1 MEPDLRALHAVFTAF
16 SQKIVAD
23 PQTAFDALLF
33 SVPHSSFSVLH
44 GADSVRFLC
53 VSAPLPG
60 HLDWG
65 GYLRT
70 AAALAGRGHE
80 VLWVSGADVAD
91 AVQAA
96 GVPFQTVPTVGWQLP
111 PPLPADL
118 PAAARE
124 QQRQCRAIAGW
135 LEPEAVCQ
143 GVDALQAAAAEFRPD
158 VILSELFV
166 TAAPIVAEQTGAPLV
181 ICGWPAQVTP
191 PPQSATPAQAVLH
204 EARRRLAL
212 IWMTTG
218 VSGRYWP
225 DANSFWPL
233 SPYRH
238 IVYFSP
244 RWYSAGS
251 PLLAQTVCVGGKAE
265 ATTHPGAAEVA
276 DVNATE
282 AALPAHRPLI
292 LVTLGSLFTDDIA
305 FFVNV
310 THAAAELGAHSVVAC
325 GRSVLAPGL
334 LERLRQ
340 RQLPHVTLLDWVDYA
355 WLLPRVALVVH
366 HGGMGTTHAAI
377 CHGLPQLIIP
387 HAGDQALQGRRA
399 AAAGVG
405 LHLPPAQAGLAP
417 LKAALTDLLHNSIW
431 RQRAA
436 ALQAEF
442 AALGGSD
449 RAAAILSG
457 S

>member
-1 MEPDLRALHAVFTAF
+1 M
-16 SQKIVAD
+16 
-23 PQTAFDALLF
+23 
-33 SVPHSSFSVLH
+33 
-44 GADSVRFLC
+44 RFLC
-53 VSAPLPG
+53 ISAPLPG

-70 AAALAGRGHE
+70 AAALTARGHD
-80 VLWVSGADVAD
+80 VLWVSGAEVSA

-96 GVPFQTVPTVGWQLP
+96 GVPFQTVSTVGWQLP

-124 QQRQCRAIAGW
+124 QQRQWRAIAGW
-135 LEPEAVCQ
+135 LEPEAVCR
-143 GVDALQAAAAEFRPD
+143 GVAALQAVAAEFRPD

-166 TAAPIVAEQTGAPLV
+166 TAAPIVAEQRGVPLV

-191 PPQSATPAQAVLH
+191 PPRSGTPARAVLQ
-204 EARRRLAL
+204 EARRRLAA
-212 IWMTTG
+212 IWATAG

-225 DANSFWPL
+225 DVHSFWPR
-233 SPYRH
+233 SPDRH

-244 RWYSAGS
+244 RWYGAGS
-251 PLLAQTVCVGGKAE
+251 PLLAQTVCVGGKLEMRAR
-265 ATTHPGAAEVA
+265 GG
-276 DVNATE
+276 ATE
-282 AALPAHRPLI
+282 VTTTNTTEVTLPTDRPLI

-310 THAAAELGAHSVVAC
+310 THAVAELGGHSVVAS
-325 GRSVLAPGL
+325 GRSALAPGL

-340 RQLPHVTLLDWVDYA
+340 RQLPHATLLEWIDYA
-355 WLLPRVALVVH
+355 WLLPSVALVVH

-377 CHGLPQLIIP
+377 CYGLPQLIIP
-387 HAGDQALQGRRA
+387 HAGDQALQAWRA

-405 LHLPPAQAGLAP
+405 LHLPPAQASLAP
-417 LKAALTDLLHNSIW
+417 LKAALTDLLTNPGW

-442 AALGGSD
+442 DALGGPD

>member
-1 MEPDLRALHAVFTAF
+1 M
-16 SQKIVAD
+16 
-23 PQTAFDALLF
+23 
-33 SVPHSSFSVLH
+33 
-44 GADSVRFLC
+44 RFLC
-53 VSAPLPG
+53 ISAPLPG

-70 AAALAGRGHE
+70 AAALTARGHD
-80 VLWVSGADVAD
+80 VLWVSGAEVFA
-91 AVQAA
+91 AVQAT
-96 GVPFQTVPTVGWQLP
+96 GVPFQAVSTVGWQLP

-118 PAAARE
+118 PAAVRE
-124 QQRQCRAIAGW
+124 QQRQPRAIAGW

-143 GVDALQAAAAEFRPD
+143 GVEALQAVAAEYRPD

-166 TAAPIVAEQTGAPLV
+166 TAAPIVAEQRDVPLV
-181 ICGWPAQVTP
+181 ICGWPAQITP
-191 PPQSATPAQAVLH
+191 PPQPGTPAQVVLQ
-204 EARRRLAL
+204 EARRRLAA
-212 IWMTTG
+212 ICTTTG
-218 VSGRYWP
+218 VRGRYWP
-225 DANSFWPL
+225 DANSFWPR

-244 RWYSAGS
+244 RWYGTGS
-251 PLLAQTVCVGGKAE
+251 PLLAQTVCVGGKVEAYTHRGATE
-265 ATTHPGAAEVA
+265 VATT
-276 DVNATE
+276 NAPE
-282 AALPAHRPLI
+282 AALPADRPLL

-310 THAAAELGAHSVVAC
+310 THAVAELGGHSVVAS
-325 GRSVLAPGL
+325 GRSGLAPGL

-377 CHGLPQLIIP
+377 CHGLPQLMIP
-387 HAGDQALQGRRA
+387 HAGDQALQAWRA

-405 LHLPPAQAGLAP
+405 IHLPPAQASLAQ
-417 LKAALTDLLHNSIW
+417 LQAALADLLTNPAW
-431 RQRAA
+431 RPRAA

-442 AALGGSD
+442 AALGGPD